1 MKTFPVKVC
10 GGHLEACPH
19 LRESRR
25 VPLLR
30 PPRGC
35 RLPPLW
41 RGVSRSHAEH
51 RLPSL
56 SALEAAQT
64 HAPPPSAQTHAPPP
78 SAQTHAPPPSTQTHA
93 PSPPSQTHAPP
104 PSAQTHVPLP
114 SAQTHAP
121 PPPSRTHAPPP
132 PHPTPAPP
140 PPNRHRRTALAQT
153 HAPPPSAPP
162 GTRLLPDP
170 GAGAQAEAASVPSQ
184 SGPSIF

>member
-41 RGVSRSHAEH
+41 RGVSRSHAER

-56 SALEAAQT
+56 SALEA
-64 HAPPPSAQTHAPPP
+64 AQTHAPPP

-104 PSAQTHVPLP
+104 SSSQTHAPPSSAQTHVPPP

-121 PPPSRTHAPPP
+121 PPP
-132 PHPTPAPP
+132 
-140 PPNRHRRTALAQT
+140 NRHMRTALAQT